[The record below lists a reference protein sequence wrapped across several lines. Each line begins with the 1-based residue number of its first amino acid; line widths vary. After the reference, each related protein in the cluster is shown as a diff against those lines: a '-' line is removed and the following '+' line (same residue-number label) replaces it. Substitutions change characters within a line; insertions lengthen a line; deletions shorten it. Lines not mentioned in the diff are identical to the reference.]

1 MRSLQTWA
9 EITLMTS
16 SGVIFPVI
24 SLRWLYTTVK
34 WNYYSLFTIFFFLY
48 IYIYTLPPSQPI
60 RSSHIVLLV
69 TSRRADM
76 RSFSQQA
83 VPIYSTSDMSGGSFR
98 VLELSTHKVAHT
110 LIKETSLIFHSVLR
124 FQAADDHNIVR
135 MLQFGRRRVLGG
147 FFVCVLQTSFG
158 FGVCEI

>member
-1 MRSLQTWA
+1 M
-9 EITLMTS
+9 TLHNCEME
-16 SGVIFPVI
+16 
-24 SLRWLYTTVK
+24 L
-34 WNYYSLFTIFFFLY
+34 LFSVYHIFFFIY

>member
-1 MRSLQTWA
+1 
-9 EITLMTS
+9 
-16 SGVIFPVI
+16 
-24 SLRWLYTTVK
+24 
-34 WNYYSLFTIFFFLY
+34 
-48 IYIYTLPPSQPI
+48 
-60 RSSHIVLLV
+60 
-69 TSRRADM
+69 M

-110 LIKETSLIFHSVLR
+110 LIKETFLILHSVLR

-147 FFVCVLQTSFG
+147 FFVRVLQTSFG